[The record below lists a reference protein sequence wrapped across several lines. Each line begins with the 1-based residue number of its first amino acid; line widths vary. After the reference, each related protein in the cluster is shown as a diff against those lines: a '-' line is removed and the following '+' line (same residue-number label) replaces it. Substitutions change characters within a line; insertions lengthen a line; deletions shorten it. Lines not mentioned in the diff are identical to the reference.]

1 MQLFL
6 VILIS
11 SLARSLRGKSWHA
24 EYSQQAMAGVAVA
37 YMFSYM
43 LVCVVREPSVPQRNR
58 GGNSESILSYR
69 SPNLK

>member
-11 SLARSLRGKSWHA
+11 SRSLRRKGWHV
-24 EYSQQAMAGVAVA
+24 ESSQQAMAGVAVA

-43 LVCVVREPSVPQRNR
+43 LMCVVREPSVPQRDR
-58 GGNSESILSYR
+58 DGNSILSYPKR
-69 SPNLK
+69 